1 MKRSLKYMANLQN
14 LPWAIVSLDKQP
26 YAISVQYVQEMLIA
40 PDVARVPKTAEWVRG
55 VLNLRGRAMPLLDL
69 RKRIGIISRLDEI
82 DSFCQLMA
90 EREQDHR
97 NWLSELEA
105 SVRERRT
112 FGLTTDPHQCKFGK
126 WYDAYEAP
134 NRVLKEVLARFDTPH
149 KAIHAVGVEVT
160 RLMAEQKVE
169 AAESAIEE
177 TRNGVLARM
186 IELFADL
193 RQAARESQR
202 EIAVVLKTDTAS
214 CAVCVDSVD
223 SVEPLAGDSVEG
235 LSQEAVSLQ
244 ASALTNRVGRR
255 SRTGDMVL
263 ILDTQALLNSLGPMP
278 S

>member
-1 MKRSLKYMANLQN
+1 MATLQN
-14 LPWAIVSLDKQP
+14 LPWAIVSLEKQP

-40 PDVARVPKTAEWVRG
+40 PDVARVPKTPDWVRG
-55 VLNLRGRAMPLLDL
+55 VLNLRGRAIPLLDL
-69 RKRIGIISRLDEI
+69 RKRIGLASRLEEI
-82 DSFCQLMA
+82 ESFCQLMS

-97 NWLSELEA
+97 NWLSELGA
-105 SVRERRT
+105 SVRERRA
-112 FGLTTDPHQCKFGK
+112 FGLTTDPHKCKFGK
-126 WYDAYEAP
+126 WYDTYEAP
-134 NRVLKEVLARFDTPH
+134 NRVLKEVLARFDAPH

-160 RLMAEQKVE
+160 GLMAAGDVE
-169 AAESAIEE
+169 AAEAAIEK

-186 IELFADL
+186 IELFGDL
-193 RQAARESQR
+193 RQSARESQR
-202 EIAVVLKTDTAS
+202 EIAVVLKTDSAS

-244 ASALTNRVGRR
+244 ASALTKRVGRR

-263 ILDTQALLNSLGPMP
+263 ILDTEALLGSLGPIP